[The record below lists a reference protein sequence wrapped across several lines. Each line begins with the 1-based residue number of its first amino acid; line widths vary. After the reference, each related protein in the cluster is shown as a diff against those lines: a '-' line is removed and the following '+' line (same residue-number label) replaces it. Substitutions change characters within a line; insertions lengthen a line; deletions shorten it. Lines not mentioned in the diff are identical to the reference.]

1 MTTSLLFM
9 DIKISIKGLLICEH
23 LRQDKNITV
32 NIKHLIKS
40 STISTSN
47 LLQWTNST
55 CLNVYKHNYIVG
67 HFKWISKKKTF
78 GNSIEFNNRLFCSTF
93 LGNDRIYLFFSLGS
107 IKKLM
112 IDCFNSN
119 QVSKKYIDKSVW
131 MFWISFKPL

>member
-67 HFKWISKKKTF
+67 HFKWISKKKTLAIALSLIIDYF
-78 GNSIEFNNRLFCSTF
+78 VPLF
-93 LGNDRIYLFFSLGS
+93 LGNDRIYLFSLGS

>member
-40 STISTSN
+40 STISTSI
-47 LLQWTNST
+47 LLQWTNCT

-67 HFKWISKKKTF
+67 HFKWISKKKTLAIALSLIIDYF
-78 GNSIEFNNRLFCSTF
+78 VPLFYGMIEYILCSCLHLIWIFFFLSRLNKKI
-93 LGNDRIYLFFSLGS
+93 NDRLLQLQS
-107 IKKLM
+107 
-112 IDCFNSN
+112 
-119 QVSKKYIDKSVW
+119 
-131 MFWISFKPL
+131 SFKKVHW

>member
-1 MTTSLLFM
+1 MLDILSEFPKTKPLAIALSLIIDYFVPL
-9 DIKISIKGLLICEH
+9 
-23 LRQDKNITV
+23 
-32 NIKHLIKS
+32 
-40 STISTSN
+40 
-47 LLQWTNST
+47 
-55 CLNVYKHNYIVG
+55 
-67 HFKWISKKKTF
+67 
-78 GNSIEFNNRLFCSTF
+78 F

>member
-9 DIKISIKGLLICEH
+9 DIKLSIKGLLICEH

-55 CLNVYKHNYIVG
+55 CLNVYKHKYIVG
-67 HFKWISKKKTF
+67 HFKWISKKK
-78 GNSIEFNNRLFCSTF
+78 
-93 LGNDRIYLFFSLGS
+93 
-107 IKKLM
+107 
-112 IDCFNSN
+112 
-119 QVSKKYIDKSVW
+119 
-131 MFWISFKPL
+131 KPWQ

>member
-9 DIKISIKGLLICEH
+9 DIKLSIKGLLICEH

-55 CLNVYKHNYIVG
+55 CLNVYRHYIVG
-67 HFKWISKKKTF
+67 HFKWISKKKPLAIALSLIIDYF
-78 GNSIEFNNRLFCSTF
+78 VPLF